1 MILVGILTNHTLKFH
16 RTVIEPYKKGCHGF
30 FLCVL
35 DNAPP
40 WGVMSPPR
48 AIMGILVELED
59 IADDR

>member
-16 RTVIEPYKKGCHGF
+16 RTVIEPYKKAVTAF
-30 FLCVL
+30 SLVFWI
-35 DNAPP
+35 NAPP